1 MMRQIASETGTKIG
15 GTLYSD
21 SQTEKNGAAPDYI
34 KMVRNNVRTIASA
47 LV

>member
-21 SQTEKNGAAPDYI
+21 SLTEKNAAAPGYI
-34 KMVRNNVRTIASA
+34 EMARHNVRTIASA